1 MSVEESAA
9 TPVLVAAVDNDRMA
23 LLALKGILP
32 QLLPAAQWMWGAGTS
47 ETFVRCDA
55 SDPIISIRHRA
66 NGPGPAIM
74 DSPFG
79 EAQCRP
85 RCCRSSAQGLLKA
98 RRAFSRPIAAK

>member
-47 ETFVRCDA
+47 DTFV
-55 SDPIISIRHRA
+55 
-66 NGPGPAIM
+66 
-74 DSPFG
+74 
-79 EAQCRP
+79 
-85 RCCRSSAQGLLKA
+85 
-98 RRAFSRPIAAK
+98 